1 MGGAGIF
8 GNYTA
13 RQGGGFSGIYKGM
26 TAATKIAEYLK
37 KV

>member
-13 RQGGGFSGIYKGM
+13 RQGGGFGGSYKGI
-26 TAATKIAEYLK
+26 TAATKIAGYLK
-37 KV
+37 KA